1 MTVEAL
7 DNARNTCAS
16 VVSKHGRP
24 LKLMYSCC
32 THGTPPSLG
41 IFVSLRRRSGKDEPS
56 AAIEDDANLSLLLN
70 QA

>member
-7 DNARNTCAS
+7 DNTRNTCAS

-32 THGTPPSLG
+32 THGTQPSLG
-41 IFVSLRRRSGKDEPS
+41 IFVSLRRSGKDEPS